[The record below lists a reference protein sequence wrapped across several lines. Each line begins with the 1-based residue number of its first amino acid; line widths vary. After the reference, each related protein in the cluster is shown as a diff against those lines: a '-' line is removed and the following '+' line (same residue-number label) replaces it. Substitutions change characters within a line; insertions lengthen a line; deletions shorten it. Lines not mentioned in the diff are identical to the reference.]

1 MAVIDI
7 GSAASNRSLSVAINA
22 QTWLDNNN
30 PANDSGTLDT
40 IEVWANNNLS
50 NLKVGT
56 FYGSSP
62 NFTLRDY
69 VSIGAVTS
77 GSKQTFTG
85 LSVDVQTNDLLG
97 CMSPSGDQE
106 RLERDLAGS
115 SLSAVGDCFDYSSHS
130 YSSSSYTFSLYATGS
145 TSVSISPS
153 GIASTL
159 AFGTAKINQNILPS
173 GIPSS
178 LAFGTAKLNQNI
190 LPGGIASTSGVGEPT
205 LSFGGFTIAPSGI
218 APTTAFGTPKLNQ
231 NILPSG
237 IASTSGVGSPTITAI
252 IHGVIQPSGIAP
264 TTVFGTPIISIVGLH
279 IPPQSKYVVEL
290 HNPISHERWVIPASH
305 NDPSNAWTGETTA
318 YDGSL
323 ILGSAYTTTTNA
335 VLELISGS
343 PIYTSKL
350 RIYGSATNS
359 GTPFNPHIVLDVY
372 YSGAWHNVYTGV
384 LQSGTWVEKT
394 LTSPQTIEKARI
406 SCSDTLSASPEV
418 RFILTEFWFFSATN
432 GGELLSILE
441 NAHAIAIEQSLNT
454 APIITFSLPA
464 DDDKSVLLTRANEVW
479 IRDIVTNEVIASG
492 ILEERVDTR

>member
-7 GSAASNRSLSVAINA
+7 GPGATNRGTTRSSGYTRIDL
-22 QTWLDNNN
+22 NN
-30 PANDSGTLDT
+30 PANDTGVINSV
-40 IEVWANNNLS
+40 EVWFNTNAS
-50 NLKVGT
+50 GVKVGT
-56 FYGSSP
+56 FSGSG
-62 NFTLRDY
+62 TDYDDRDY
-69 VSIGAVTS
+69 ATIGSVTG

-85 LSVDVQTNDLLG
+85 LSIDVVTSDFLG
-97 CMSPSGDQE
+97 CYFSGGAIERDSSGYLGVYTYSRDAFGSSSHTYSLISGD
-106 RLERDLAGS
+106 AISIYGT
-115 SLSAVGDCFDYSSHS
+115 G
-130 YSSSSYTFSLYATGS
+130 ATS
-145 TSVSISPS
+145 TATISPS
-153 GIASTL
+153 AIAPTL
-159 AFGTAKINQNILPS
+159 AFGTAKLNQNILPS
-173 GIPSS
+173 GIAST

-190 LPGGIASTSGVGEPT
+190 LPGGISSTSGVGEPS

-218 APTTAFGTPKLNQ
+218 ASTLAFGTAKLNQ
-231 NILPSG
+231 NVLPSG
-237 IASTSGVGSPTITAI
+237 IPSTLAFGEPELSI
-252 IHGVIQPSGIAP
+252 IVPGVIQPSGIAP
-264 TTVFGTPIISIVGLH
+264 TTVFGTPIISVVGLH
-279 IPPQSKYVVEL
+279 VPPQSRYAVEL
-290 HNPISHERWVIPASH
+290 HTPISHERWVIPASH
-305 NDPSNAWTGETTA
+305 NDPSNAWAGETTA

-343 PIYTSKL
+343 SIYTSKL
-350 RIYGSATNS
+350 RIYGSATNN
-359 GTPFNPHIVLDVY
+359 GTPFNPNIVLDVY

-441 NAHAIAIEQSLNT
+441 NAHAISIEQSLNK
-454 APIITFSLPA
+454 APVITFSLPA

-479 IRDIVTNEVIASG
+479 IRDIVTGDVIASG